1 MGKHEIVKQSAV
13 TQDKA
18 LRLALFT
25 FGILL
30 SITTIAGIIL
40 TNNKVSADNPAHAN
54 ASVNVS
60 AACTLSG
67 GATYVDN
74 IPNNSSKTFG
84 PGTLRATCNDPDGY
98 SIYAIGY
105 SNDTYGNTSMV
116 STVDPDS
123 PSNIPTNTT
132 GSNSW
137 WAMQLSATGATIQ
150 NNFDSLHVIP
160 DTYTKVAT
168 KTSVAAGTTGESTVN
183 SNYTVSISSTQA
195 AGTYNG
201 KVKYTL
207 IHPNTNLPSEM
218 QFIQDLTLAECQTKA
233 TDNDYVVMDKRD
245 GKTYTVRY
253 LADNNCWMTQN
264 LAIEPGTHMTE
275 ADTNIKPAQYN
286 HDGYYALP
294 GEGYDLR
301 TDGAAASETSTGY
314 CNGSTGYT
322 NACTHMADSQDIQDI
337 RNADTEGVL
346 DYTNTYTTSNI
357 GSWYNYAAATAGTI
371 TGSSTTAV
379 DTNNICP
386 QGWTLPSDTQN
397 RALVTA
403 LSGNYLSFNPLY
415 GGDYANGSHNTPA
428 TLGYWWSTTANLGTS
443 RRHLWYRSGSLS
455 TNSRGTRYYG
465 FYVRCILAL

>member
-18 LRLALFT
+18 LRLALST

-30 SITTIAGIIL
+30 TITVLATAIA
-40 TNNKVSADNPAHAN
+40 TNVKVNAVTTSAN

-105 SNDTYGNTSMV
+105 GNDTYGNTSMV

-123 PSNIPTNTT
+123 PTNIPTNTT

-168 KTSVAAGTTGESTVN
+168 KTSVSAGTTGESTVN
-183 SNYTVSISSTQA
+183 SNYTVNISSTQA

-207 IHPNTNLPSEM
+207 VHPNNAPIPSPSM
-218 QFIQDLTLAECQTKA
+218 QDFTLAQCQTKA
-233 TDNDYVVMDKRD
+233 SDTDYTLMDDRD
-245 GKTYTVRY
+245 GKKYTVRY
-253 LADNNCWMTQN
+253 LDGNCWMTQN

-286 HDGYYALP
+286 HDGYYTLP

-301 TDGAAASETSTGY
+301 TDGAAASETSTGN
-314 CNGSTGYT
+314 CNNTNSAGYT

-346 DYTNTYTTSNI
+346 DYTNTYTINNI
-357 GSWYNYAAATAGTI
+357 GAWYNYVAATAGSI
-371 TGSSTTAV
+371 AIASTTDEDV
-379 DTNNICP
+379 YNICP
-386 QGWTLPSDTQN
+386 QGWTLPSNAQN
-397 RALVTA
+397 GALITA
-403 LSGNYLSFNPLY
+403 LSGNYSPFNPLY
-415 GGDYANGSHNTPA
+415 GGYYNNGSHNNPA
-428 TLGYWWSTTANLGTS
+428 TYGYWWSTTANNGII
-443 RRHLWYRSGSLS
+443 RRNLRYNSGSLS
-455 TNSRGTRYYG
+455 TNKYYRYRGL
-465 FYVRCILAL
+465 YVRCIMVAS

>member
-1 MGKHEIVKQSAV
+1 MGKHEIAKQSAV

-25 FGILL
+25 FGISL
-30 SITTIAGIIL
+30 SITTIAGVIL
-40 TNNKVSADNPAHAN
+40 TNTKVSADNPAHAN

-84 PGTLRATCNDPDGY
+84 PGTLRAACNDPDGY

-116 STVDPDS
+116 STTDPTS
-123 PSNIPTNTT
+123 STNIPTNTT

-207 IHPNTNLPSEM
+207 VHPNNAPTPSPSM
-218 QFIQDLTLAECQTKA
+218 QDFTLAQCQTKA
-233 TDNDYVVMDKRD
+233 SDTDYTLMDDRD
-245 GKTYTVRY
+245 GKKYTVHY
-253 LADNNCWMTQN
+253 LDGNCWMTQN
-264 LAIEPGTHMTE
+264 LAIEPGTHMT
-275 ADTNIKPAQYN
+275 ADDTNIEAAQYN
-286 HDGYYALP
+286 HDSYYALP

-301 TDGAAASETSTGY
+301 TDGTAASETSTGN
-314 CNGSTGYT
+314 CNSANNAGYI
-322 NACTHMADSQDIQDI
+322 NACTHVATQTDLDEIIAVDSSLNYSLEQLG
-337 RNADTEGVL
+337 A
-346 DYTNTYTTSNI
+346 
-357 GSWYNYAAATAGTI
+357 WYNYAAASAGTI
-371 TGSSTTAV
+371 TGSSTTTE

-386 QGWTLPSDTQN
+386 KGWTLPSHAQN
-397 RALVTA
+397 SALATA
-403 LSGNYLSFNPLY
+403 LSSDYSPFNPLY
-415 GGDYANGSHNTPA
+415 GDLYINGSHNNPA
-428 TLGYWWSTTANLGTS
+428 TLGYWWSTTANLGTV
-443 RRHLWYRSGSLS
+443 RRTLRYNSGALS
-455 TNSRGTRYYG
+455 TGNNIRFFGNYVG
-465 FYVRCILAL
+465 AYVRCILAS